1 MQVARET
8 NTITVSI
15 ERPELAYFI
24 ASKWLIDTKNI
35 TRSELK
41 ADKIVFVFYSIP
53 LNCLVEV
60 LKNKLTIKM
69 ACYLFFKGKMNFANN
84 VVSLEVEGKMF
95 TKLTNSLRIYKAIR
109 KAFNPKT
116 KRYTSP

>member
-8 NTITVSI
+8 NTITVVV

-24 ASKWLIDTKNI
+24 AAKWLIDTKNI

-41 ADKIVFVFYSIP
+41 SDKIVFVFYSIP
-53 LNCLVEV
+53 LNCLVDV

-69 ACYLFFKGKMNFANN
+69 ACYLFYKGKMNCANN

-95 TKLTNSLRIYKAIR
+95 TKLTSSLRIYKAIR

-116 KRYTSP
+116 KRYTSH